1 MTENRQNKFGDY
13 SPNEHDITN
22 KAQHT
27 TTNNASIKNKPTEE
41 SGKKANPGNENS
53 LKPKS
58 KWPPVKLLMVIMGI
72 SALATVIFFSTQTE
86 TGLQTD
92 TKPPVKLIPL
102 DPPSESPPPK
112 NKVGVLDRSQ
122 IMFCLAESKRLDT
135 AIDAQSQSKN
145 YELSS
150 RVNRYNE
157 RCLDGKYYTQ
167 DMDWAKEQFKLF
179 EDTYIQQG
187 IEITKNST
195 KGSPKE
201 TFVSIF
207 LTEGRNGG
215 GFGQG
220 STIEAAKKAANQ
232 SCIKKYPNSK
242 CVERL
247 SGTGRCLSV
256 ANNSSG
262 ENVSAGIGE
271 TKEIASENALRS
283 CRATHQGCNVPDH
296 QSKCDIN

>member
-1 MTENRQNKFGDY
+1 MNDNRQNKFGDY
-13 SPNEHDITN
+13 HPDEHDISN
-22 KAQHT
+22 GSNRKI
-27 TTNNASIKNKPTEE
+27 SDSPTLE
-41 SGKKANPGNENS
+41 NPKLSEPTSKSDAGNQEFS
-53 LKPKS
+53 KPKS
-58 KWPPVKLLMVIMGI
+58 KWSSTKIYMAIAGIVVLVIGTIVSNDNDREPKNEAVPAVKLH
-72 SALATVIFFSTQTE
+72 
-86 TGLQTD
+86 
-92 TKPPVKLIPL
+92 PL
-102 DPPSESPPPK
+102 DPPIESPPPK

-122 IMFCLAESKRLDT
+122 IMFCLAESKRLDA
-135 AIDAQSQSKN
+135 AIEAQSQTKN
-145 YELSS
+145 NELSS

-179 EDTYIQQG
+179 EDTYKQQG
-187 IEITKNST
+187 IEITKNDT

-232 SCIKKYPNSK
+232 SCIKKYPNSR

-271 TKEIASENALRS
+271 TKEISSENALRS
-283 CRATHQGCNVPDH
+283 CRATHQGCNVPNN